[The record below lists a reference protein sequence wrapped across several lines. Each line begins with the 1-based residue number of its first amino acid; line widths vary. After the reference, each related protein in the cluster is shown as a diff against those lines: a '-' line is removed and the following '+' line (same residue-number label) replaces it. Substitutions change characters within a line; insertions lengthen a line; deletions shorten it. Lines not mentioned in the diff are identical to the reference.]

1 MEENKKESKKVAIL
15 LMIVLFLLGIIL
27 GYASSKLL
35 NKDDDK
41 KDNKTLEKENKEE
54 KEKENKE
61 EKEKEKEEEKIV
73 LSDQE
78 IKKYLSYVPFDNG
91 TIETCA
97 NPFDDC
103 PHYYDDAYSGNKE
116 TIDKINKEILL
127 FNAYVNVPEYK
138 FKDGEERPVHSGQIE
153 GYDGKVAE
161 KAYKKSDVEK
171 YIKDAYNININDL
184 PTKIS
189 IPGGIFYLS
198 GDYYLALDT
207 NIGTYIDTKN
217 NKNINYDIN
226 DNDLIINEEAIF
238 IPSNYPIGVN
248 YKVYANTN
256 NLHSKVNA
264 LVDMESR
271 GFNKNYDD
279 ILSNLKYTK
288 FKHTFKKN
296 DSGYYWYSTEVVD

>member
-1 MEENKKESKKVAIL
+1 
-15 LMIVLFLLGIIL
+15 MIVLFLLGIIL

-91 TIETCA
+91 TVEICA

-127 FNAYVNVPEYK
+127 FSAYVNVPEYK
-138 FKDGEERPVHSGQIE
+138 FKDGEERPVHDAKYVGSE
-153 GYDGKVAE
+153 GVKVTDFD
-161 KAYKKSDVEK
+161 KVFKKSDVEK
-171 YIKDAYNININDL
+171 YIKDAYNVSMSEL
-184 PTKIS
+184 PTRLS
-189 IPGGIFYLS
+189 VPAGILYLS
-198 GDYYLALDT
+198 SDGEYYITSYGRGAIYYKKDSKNVNYQINNGDLT
-207 NIGTYIDTKN
+207 ITEEVVFI
-217 NKNINYDIN
+217 YDN
-226 DNDLIINEEAIF
+226 APLELT
-238 IPSNYPIGVN
+238 
-248 YKVYANTN
+248 YKVYANTL
-256 NLHSKVNA
+256 NLHNSQNE
-264 LVDMESR
+264 LINITSR